1 MKSSPSPTL
10 VRRILEIAWPVLV
23 AQLSSMT
30 QMVSDTVLSG
40 RYGTMDLAAV
50 AVGSGIYISIVMLLV
65 GILQAVSPTVAH
77 HVGAARH
84 QEIGPTLQQGF
95 WLALL
100 LSIPGV
106 VSLTQPDWL
115 LQLSE
120 MSPEVEALTRDYL
133 GNIAWGLPA
142 VLLYR
147 TFYAFTNALGH
158 SRVLM
163 VISLATTSV
172 HIPLSW
178 ALVNGHLGMPPLG
191 GTGCAVSSATVGWLA
206 LFCALFHMARSPI
219 FSAYRL
225 FSRWQAPHPRVL
237 AELLRLGLPMGFS
250 SFVEITAFTLIALL
264 VAKLGASVVAGHRIV
279 GNLGALIYMLPL
291 ALAIATLVLVGQ
303 AVGARDERGARH
315 AARVGI
321 ILAASLSTAV
331 ATAIWLARDPI
342 FAAYTND
349 PAVHQ
354 LGASLMIYIWLYQFF
369 DAIQTVAAHALRGY
383 KITFGPM
390 LVHTLCFWGIGLA
403 GGYGLAFYGLG
414 TLLAPQGVAGFWQ
427 AAVLSNIA
435 AALLFGAYLYRV
447 ARGQAEAASQP

>member
-1 MKSSPSPTL
+1 MKSPSSSSL
-10 VRRILEIAWPVLV
+10 ARRILELAWPVLV

-40 RYGTMDLAAV
+40 HYGTTDLAAV

-84 QEIGPTLQQGF
+84 QDIAPTLQQGF

-100 LSIPGV
+100 LAVPGV
-106 VSLTQPDWL
+106 LLLTRPDWL
-115 LQLSE
+115 MQFSE
-120 MSPEVEALTRDYL
+120 MSPEIEARARAYL
-133 GNIAWGLPA
+133 GTIAWGLPA

-163 VISLATTSV
+163 VISLVTTAV

-191 GTGCAVSSATVGWLA
+191 GTGCAVSSAVVGWLA
-206 LFCALFHMARSPI
+206 LSSALFHMTRSP
-219 FSAYRL
+219 AYARYRL
-225 FSRWQAPHPRVL
+225 FAHWQAPHPRVL
-237 AELLRLGLPMGFS
+237 SDLLRLGLPMGFS

-303 AVGARDERGARH
+303 SVGARDGKGARH
-315 AARVGI
+315 AAKVGI
-321 ILAASLSTAV
+321 ILAAGLSTTV
-331 ATAIWLARDPI
+331 ATLIWLAREPI
-342 FAAYTND
+342 FAAYTSD
-349 PAVHQ
+349 PQVQQ
-354 LGASLMIYIWLYQFF
+354 LGISLLIYIWLYQLF

-403 GGYGLAFYGLG
+403 GGYGLAFHGIGNMLP
-414 TLLAPQGVAGFWQ
+414 PQGVAGFWQ
-427 AAVLSNIA
+427 ATVLSNIA

-447 ARGQAEAASQP
+447 ARRL